1 MIRPFLT
8 EIALFVAPF
17 AAYAIF
23 LIATRAG
30 LLDLASWPPRV
41 LFWLTGIALV
51 LMIGSFVVIAQF
63 AGEEVGSTYV
73 PARIEDGKFIPGRF
87 E

>member
-8 EIALFVAPF
+8 EISLFVAPF

-30 LLDLASWPPRV
+30 LLDPQSWPPRI
-41 LFWLTGIALV
+41 LFWLTAIALV
-51 LMIGSFVVIAQF
+51 LMIGSFIVIAHF
-63 AGEEVGSTYV
+63 AGEEIGSTYI
-73 PARIEDGKFIPGRF
+73 PARMEDGKFIPGQF
-87 E
+87 K